1 LRIHLRI
8 LRLDRK
14 SSMNGIGALFN
25 GGDRIRRN
33 GGRPASNL
41 QSNTTSSGSNDPRQ
55 NRVRFPDEPISSESY
70 PRLSNGGR
78 TIFQQRCES
87 ESFMDKII
95 GLFLIFIVLVCICGA
110 GTLLVILYLTVRPF
124 SVNLYRRLSAHTC
137 IAPFLDSMALL
148 LPNTRIIV
156 TGDSDI
162 PTPVGSSVLVC
173 NHLLD
178 GEWWALLMLGRCVG
192 FRGSMK
198 AFLRN
203 EFLQINLDD
212 VDATNRSPPSPT
224 STIPSTH
231 IINQKN
237 NTGFASNPTGAST
250 FCPQKEY
257 SPPSDLSL
265 AAKLLHLFL
274 EFPLLN
280 GEDSGSPD
288 REKLFSLLRSFAAD
302 NAAATAPVHL
312 IFFPEAWSLHN
323 NSNSNGHGSTT
334 ADRRAILA
342 KSNEFAKR
350 EGKPQLKC
358 LLLPRT
364 RAFNASLECLRE
376 SNPLLYDVTMVR

>member
-1 LRIHLRI
+1 
-8 LRLDRK
+8 
-14 SSMNGIGALFN
+14 
-25 GGDRIRRN
+25 
-33 GGRPASNL
+33 
-41 QSNTTSSGSNDPRQ
+41 
-55 NRVRFPDEPISSESY
+55 
-70 PRLSNGGR
+70 
-78 TIFQQRCES
+78 
-87 ESFMDKII
+87 
-95 GLFLIFIVLVCICGA
+95 
-110 GTLLVILYLTVRPF
+110 
-124 SVNLYRRLSAHTC
+124 
-137 IAPFLDSMALL
+137 
-148 LPNTRIIV
+148 
-156 TGDSDI
+156 
-162 PTPVGSSVLVC
+162 
-173 NHLLD
+173 
-178 GEWWALLMLGRCVG
+178 MLGRCVG

-212 VDATNRSPPSPT
+212 VDTATRSPPSP
-224 STIPSTH
+224 PSTH
-231 IINQKN
+231 LVNKSSN
-237 NTGFASNPTGAST
+237 GFGSNSNGGNHYCSPR
-250 FCPQKEY
+250 EY

-323 NSNSNGHGSTT
+323 NTNGQNNGTSSTD

-364 RAFNASLECLRE
+364 RVFNASLECLRE
-376 SNPLLYDVTMVR
+376 SNPLLYDVTMVSARKKGDRALCRDTCSVLMIPFHSTLLGIQWLRRFTSLVDATAHFDKSIFRSITKKFPTRDSYKNKEIQYGRSTAY